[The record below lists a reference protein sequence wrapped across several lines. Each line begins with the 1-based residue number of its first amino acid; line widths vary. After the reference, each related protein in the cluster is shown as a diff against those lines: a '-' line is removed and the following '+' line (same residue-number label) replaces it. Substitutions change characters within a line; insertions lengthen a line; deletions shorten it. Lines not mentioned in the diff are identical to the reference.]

1 MKCCLLLPHVGGQ
14 CLLGGSGLHPSP
26 EDRSPGGG
34 DGCLRAY
41 SWDLVAVNGIF
52 LTDVVYLF
60 HQKLL
65 FDSVQ

>member
-1 MKCCLLLPHVGGQ
+1 M
-14 CLLGGSGLHPSP
+14 LGGSAFSGAQGSILPQ
-26 EDRSPGGG
+26 RTGARGG